1 LALIAEWILIPYGAS
16 HSGKMAQSVS
26 AINIGVNTT
35 LSWQC
40 PMTHL
45 LHCQD
50 FHSSPFQR
58 AFPCKMSV
66 TVLWLFKTVIC
77 FYACIRVI
85 AIKKA
90 KIMY

>member
-1 LALIAEWILIPYGAS
+1 LALIAEWISIPYGAS

-26 AINIGVNTT
+26 AINIGFNTT

-40 PMTHL
+40 LMTHL
-45 LHCQD
+45 LHCQE

-58 AFPCKMSV
+58 AFPCKIRV

-77 FYACIRVI
+77 IYARIQKI

-90 KIMY
+90 K